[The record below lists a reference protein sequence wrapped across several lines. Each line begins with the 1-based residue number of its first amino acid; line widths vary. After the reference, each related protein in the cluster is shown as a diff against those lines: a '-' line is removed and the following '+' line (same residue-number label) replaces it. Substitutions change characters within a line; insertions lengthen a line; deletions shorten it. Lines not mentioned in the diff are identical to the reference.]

1 MLTGPG
7 DTEWEGCIQALLN
20 VPQAI
25 DRFREIRYWPLIDAS
40 WVYSAREAEL
50 LNHLVRLSKAK
61 CQIPCPNHIS
71 STE

>member
-1 MLTGPG
+1 MLTEPG
-7 DTEWEGCIQALLN
+7 DTEWEGYIQALLN

-50 LNHLVRLSKAK
+50 LSRYGIQVDGRMYI
-61 CQIPCPNHIS
+61 QS
-71 STE
+71 S